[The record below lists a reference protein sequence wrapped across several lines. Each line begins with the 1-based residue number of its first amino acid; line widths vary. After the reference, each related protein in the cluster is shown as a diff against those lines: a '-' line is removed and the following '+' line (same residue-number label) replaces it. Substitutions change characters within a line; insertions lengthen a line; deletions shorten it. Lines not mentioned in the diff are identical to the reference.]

1 MGRHEMAM
9 RAVLLCL
16 VAFAAAEQFGDV
28 LSTEGINDDLS
39 AAFGGEGGALQQK
52 TTQDGPNC
60 GKAEHANGLL
70 CNAYGHDSDI
80 CSSARAHFDVYCSE
94 SSMVEEAE
102 LGEAMSTYEGRRGAR
117 AYSSTAGA
125 KQYASGANPDA
136 SGAKQPV
143 EEVTKSVEEGAKGSD
158 RADALNKKMAP
169 VLQACRDA
177 DAAAHSACD
186 GKLAAARSNF
196 QAHAKKYAEAKERKQ
211 KQDKAEAE
219 KKAAASYTSGEKK
232 DIENGKAYASAASD
246 LAADL

>member
-1 MGRHEMAM
+1 M

-39 AAFGGEGGALQQK
+39 AAFCGEGGALQQK
-52 TTQDGPNC
+52 MTQDGPNC
-60 GKAEHANGLL
+60 ERAAHANGLL

-94 SSMVEEAE
+94 SSLVEEAE
-102 LGEAMSTYEGRRGAR
+102 LGEAMSTYGAPVT
-117 AYSSTAGA
+117 YSSTAGE
-125 KQYASGANPDA
+125 KQYASGA
-136 SGAKQPV
+136 V
-143 EEVTKSVEEGAKGSD
+143 EEVTKSVEEAAKKTD
-158 RADALNKKMAP
+158 RAGALNKKMAP

-177 DAAAHSACD
+177 DAAAHAACD
-186 GKLAAARSNF
+186 SKLAAARSNF

-219 KKAAASYTSGEKK
+219 KKSGGFIHLWREEGHRKWQ
-232 DIENGKAYASAASD
+232 G
-246 LAADL
+246 LCFRRWRPRR